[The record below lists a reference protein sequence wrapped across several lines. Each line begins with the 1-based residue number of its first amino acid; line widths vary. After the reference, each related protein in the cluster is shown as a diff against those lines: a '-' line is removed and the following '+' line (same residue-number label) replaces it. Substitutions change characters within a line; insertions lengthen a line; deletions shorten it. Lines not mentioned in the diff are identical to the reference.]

1 MAKRKSTGFVNGT
14 GEVKKDPCRRR
25 KSTRAK
31 THLLIRASGINN
43 SFSYILP
50 EMVACVHFIRALV
63 LGGTIEG
70 TVGDNLLMRFGE
82 VVVQVPPEWLEPV
95 GEL

>member
-25 KSTRAK
+25 KATRAK
-31 THLLIRASGINN
+31 TRSLIRASGTNY
-43 SFSYILP
+43 SFGYILP

-70 TVGDNLLMRFGE
+70 TVGDNVRMRFGDAAAWYA
-82 VVVQVPPEWLEPV
+82 QR
-95 GEL
+95 